1 MAQFEN
7 PFFGVLYIS
16 NSDPQFLLKSVLTM
30 YSNNFIL
37 ENYSAVQKLQ
47 KKYILVS
54 TTEIS
59 LLMSRTYICFCNYSV
74 GWASFD
80 HLHHLGKYNST

>member
-47 KKYILVS
+47 IEEKIHFSIHYRNII
-54 TTEIS
+54 TDE
-59 LLMSRTYICFCNYSV
+59 
-74 GWASFD
+74 
-80 HLHHLGKYNST
+80 